1 MAKAVESHIA
11 EVEETSEARNRL
23 IHALSHEMRTP
34 VTAICGY
41 AYSLRNMKMTDEQRQ
56 EALGFIDIEAKRL
69 GGLSGKLT
77 DLVGLTPDKIE
88 LKDIEL
94 ADLKKTS

>member
-1 MAKAVESHIA
+1 
-11 EVEETSEARNRL
+11 
-23 IHALSHEMRTP
+23 
-34 VTAICGY
+34 
-41 AYSLRNMKMTDEQRQ
+41 MKMTDEQRE

-94 ADLKKTS
+94 ADLKNILR